1 MLMYNKSMG
10 IILKEEQSGFTII
23 EVMLFLALTGFLLA
37 GILVGAG
44 SSIANQRY
52 KDAIQDSVDA
62 IRKAYSFVAD
72 TQIELRD
79 GSDACTSLVGNAA
92 ASMFSG
98 EAGRGR
104 TSCAVYGAVITI
116 KKDTIQT
123 TTLVGKD
130 YYDVM
135 MHADN
140 VTECAEDSNIDYCK
154 LSNQSNTDIE
164 ILKIL
169 KANNLFQDNNST
181 YVAGNSSTR
190 VLKWGTYFRKPIE
203 SVGQEEGGE
212 MELTLLIFR
221 SPRDGSIRTLTMND
235 VIKDATGEPVDYRE
249 IGTSD
254 RPEDKGVY
262 KYIDNDSFS
271 AQDVYLCIDSGGV
284 ESYADHARM
293 IRIMKNAHSQSGVKL
308 EDFDATIY
316 DSDGKEVLCDNK

>member
-92 ASMFSG
+92 SMVGG
-98 EAGRGR
+98 EVGRGR

-140 VTECAEDSNIDYCK
+140 VTECVEGSDIDYCK

-164 ILKIL
+164 ILEIL
-169 KANNLFQDNNST
+169 KANNLFQSNNAT

-190 VLKWGTYFRKPIE
+190 VLKWGTYFRKPID
-203 SVGQEEGGE
+203 SAGQEEGDE

-221 SPRDGSIRTLTMND
+221 SPRDGSIRTLAMND
-235 VIKDATGEPVDYRE
+235 VIKDATGKPVDYRE
-249 IGTSD
+249 IGTTDDSV
-254 RPEDKGVY
+254 DKGVY
-262 KYIDNDSFS
+262 KYISNGNFS
-271 AQDVYLCIDSGGV
+271 AQDVYLCVDSGGA

-316 DSDGKEVLCDNK
+316 DSDGKEVLCDKK